1 MRQVSYQG
9 EITPKDSMVVART
22 FRNHFIGL
30 VGRLVNRSGKLV
42 LRTPARWPWSKAFLG
57 ALKALRALQL
67 VPV

>member
-1 MRQVSYQG
+1 
-9 EITPKDSMVVART
+9 MVVART

-67 VPV
+67 VPI